1 MRLIALLAVTLAGCA
16 NIDDP
21 ILYDD
26 KCVASHSEMMLM
38 PVVVSCGTNC
48 VRTQMM
54 IMPRTVCDR
63 IVRIAYPNPDYAE
76 RSK

>member
-1 MRLIALLAVTLAGCA
+1 MRLIVMLAFALAGCA
-16 NIDDP
+16 NTDDP

-26 KCVASHSEMMLM
+26 KCVASHSEMMLV

-48 VRTQMM
+48 MRTQM
-54 IMPRTVCDR
+54 IIIPRTVCDR
-63 IVRIAYPNPDYAE
+63 AVRIAYPNPDYAE

>member
-1 MRLIALLAVTLAGCA
+1 MRMIVLLAFALAGCT
-16 NIDDP
+16 NTDDP

-54 IMPRTVCDR
+54 IMPRKVCDR
-63 IVRIAYPNPDYAE
+63 TVRIAYPNPDYAE